1 MACHKEKY
9 DKKSAVTVLNHCKKQ
24 HRPECRV
31 YECNECIGWWHLTSE
46 EEYDERMY
54 LNEEELVFKDKWKE
68 LMK

>member
-1 MACHKEKY
+1 
-9 DKKSAVTVLNHCKKQ
+9 VLNHCKKQ

-46 EEYDERMY
+46 EEYNERMY